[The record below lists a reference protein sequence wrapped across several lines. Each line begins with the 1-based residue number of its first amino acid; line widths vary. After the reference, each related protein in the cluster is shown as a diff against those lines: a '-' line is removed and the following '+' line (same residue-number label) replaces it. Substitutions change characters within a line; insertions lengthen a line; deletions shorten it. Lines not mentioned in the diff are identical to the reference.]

1 MNQHPRIPTQSLDQE
16 PLPTPTHALDSQPL
30 PPLRPLTPAPMYPPD
45 AGPRYQYLQHPDSIR
60 ETLTTIHGLGIVGY
74 GGLATFVMAFNDTAD
89 MAANLLG
96 LALGAGAIV
105 FLLLIMALSL
115 MKPWART
122 IMLVV
127 HSSVIL
133 LVLGVLML
141 SRNAVVALFL
151 GPGLLGSLGVII
163 YLVLPSTRAALR

>member
-1 MNQHPRIPTQSLDQE
+1 
-16 PLPTPTHALDSQPL
+16 
-30 PPLRPLTPAPMYPPD
+30 MYPND
-45 AGPRYQYLQHPDSIR
+45 AGPGYQHSQHPDGIR

-74 GGLATFVMAFNDTAD
+74 GGLATFVMAFNDTGE
-89 MAANLLG
+89 MLGKLLG

-133 LVLGVLML
+133 LVLGLLML
-141 SRNAVVALFL
+141 SRNAVVALFF
-151 GPGLLGSLGVII
+151 GPCLLGSLGVII
-163 YLVLPSTRAALR
+163 YLLLPSTRAALR